1 MVWDL
6 LRGTAK
12 SLTWPQNEV
21 KEFKVESST
30 EVAHGQRI
38 SNNNKDTMMK
48 SILPRIR
55 NRKGQVAIF
64 IALIFQVLFLF
75 FAMII
80 NVGLLVHH
88 KINLQNSVD
97 LAAYYGAM
105 KQAEMMN
112 AVGHVN
118 YQIRQSW
125 KLLSWRYRQLGTAGD
140 YQIHPYK
147 KPEKKIIDDYEGVPV
162 GLSTAEQ
169 DYYNYPAFC
178 ITYAP
183 FNPMPSA
190 TESTCKYQSTQRT
203 IQLFKPP
210 PVIAG
215 FLNIN
220 TAIHDATTRALNE
233 ATDRC
238 RYVGQ
243 FNYMILARFIAAYS
257 IDQGERKQLINM
269 LSRGLSEKPDDF
281 RDISGELVSEGL
293 IKTFRNNLTE
303 ANKNSIKDDQIK
315 IINGL
320 GQNDCNA
327 VGVGEKEPAKWLSE
341 VKVQPAYAYMD
352 FHCEGNG
359 SNNPRVEMKPQEMGN
374 KPENMPENINEL
386 RDDITYLSQFVQSLD
401 APYNASVGVEKNP
414 WCMAYVGVSAETKPS
429 IPFAPLGG
437 VTLKARGFAKPF
449 GGKIGP
455 WYYSQWPRGS
465 NQSSGG
471 KRIDPLLPWREGDK
485 TNQADPK
492 DPTRVANYSRFPGDK
507 VGMKSRAVQG
517 QFARAIYNLSTDW
530 SKKPVNIVS
539 DKSLPYNLSRS
550 AEPNFYHWNHLG
562 QTFKAEKS
570 GDILAWDSVT
580 DTYPRMRDLELV
592 AILPDLFD
600 ITYYS
605 IDPDF
610 YHNYYLKIA
619 NEYVKKAPGNFKYTV
634 RPDLGVRMNS
644 NDKTLSEFSI
654 RDQYKVFERLKT
666 TDPQIDE
673 PKVEFDQKLI
683 YVATS
688 VYNALTSWIGKDLM
702 DYSLDAERFGKCLSK
717 PEDLEKGGPTSGDCI
732 NGGRTGYSVKMVST
746 DYLRSQDLDLGG
758 DGGATGGILNPP
770 DKDF

>member
-1 MVWDL
+1 MMNSL
-6 LRGTAK
+6 L
-12 SLTWPQNEV
+12 S
-21 KEFKVESST
+21 
-30 EVAHGQRI
+30 H
-38 SNNNKDTMMK
+38 
-48 SILPRIR
+48 IR

-125 KLLSWRYRQLGTAGD
+125 KLLAWRYRQLGTAGD
-140 YQIHPYK
+140 YGIHPYK
-147 KPEKKIIDDYEGVPV
+147 KPLKQIKDDIEGLPT
-162 GLSTAEQ
+162 GLSSSEQ
-169 DYYNYPAFC
+169 DYYNIPAFC
-178 ITYAP
+178 VTYAP

-190 TESTCKYQSTQRT
+190 RESTCKHQSELRT
-203 IQLFKPP
+203 INLFSPP

-220 TAIHDATTRALNE
+220 TAIHDATTRALKE

-243 FNYMILARFIAAYS
+243 FNYMILARFMAAYN

-281 RDISGELVSEGL
+281 REISGDLASQGI
-293 IKTFRNNLTE
+293 IKTFKNNLTE

-315 IINGL
+315 IVNGL

-327 VGVGEKEPAKWLSE
+327 VGQANTDPAKWLSE
-341 VKVQPAYAYMD
+341 VKIKPAFGYLD
-352 FHCEGNG
+352 FHCVG
-359 SNNPRVEMKPQEMGN
+359 SGNNPRVEPVPRELN
-374 KPENMPENINEL
+374 KANVPENMDEL
-386 RDDITYLSQFVQSLD
+386 RDDIMYLSQFADPLE

-437 VTLKARGFAKPF
+437 VTLKARSFAKPF

-471 KRIDPLLPWREGDK
+471 KRLDPLLPWREGDK

-492 DPTRVANYSRFPGDK
+492 DPTRAANYSRFPGDQA
-507 VGMKSRAVQG
+507 GMKSRVVQG
-517 QFARAIYNLSTDW
+517 QFARAIFNISQDW
-530 SKKPVNIVS
+530 SGKVPNTVI
-539 DKSLPYNLSRS
+539 DDSLPEHWTRS

-562 QTFKAEKS
+562 RTFKVEKS
-570 GDILAWDSVT
+570 GDILAWDST
-580 DTYPRMRDLELV
+580 SNGYPRMRDLELM
-592 AILPDLFD
+592 AILPDMFD

-619 NEYVKKAPGNFKYTV
+619 NEYVKKVPGFTYVV
-634 RPDLGVRMNS
+634 RPDLGVRMDS
-644 NDKTLSEFSI
+644 NDKKLSEFSI
-654 RDQYKVFERLKT
+654 RDQYKVYDRMKT
-666 TDPQIDE
+666 NDPNIPE
-673 PKVEFDQKLI
+673 PKVEFDTKLR
-683 YVATS
+683 YVATT
-688 VYNALTSWIGKDLM
+688 VYQVLTSWIGKDLM
-702 DYSLDAERFGKCLSK
+702 DYSIDTERFGKCTTT
-717 PEDLEKGGPTSGDCI
+717 PAELEKGGPTSGDCV
-732 NGGRTGYSVKMVST
+732 NGGRTGYSVKMVSS